1 MARVT
6 TLVTM
11 LMFSVWF
18 AGTAVAQTGTP
29 PPGPSLNPPQ
39 NVGINDDARQRLIIG
54 VIVVV
59 LAAVVWYGRR
69 TRKKRQKSG

>member
-18 AGTAVAQTGTP
+18 AGTAVAQTDTP
-29 PPGPSLNPPQ
+29 QPGPSLNPPQ
-39 NVGINDDARQRLIIG
+39 NVSMSDDARQRLIIG
-54 VIVVV
+54 VIVIV

>member
-11 LMFSVWF
+11 LMFSVLF

-39 NVGINDDARQRLIIG
+39 NINFSDDARLRLILG
-54 VIVVV
+54 VIAVV
-59 LAAVVWYGRR
+59 LAAIVWYGRR
-69 TRKKRQKSG
+69 TRKKRQKSS

>member
-6 TLVTM
+6 TFVTM

-18 AGTAVAQTGTP
+18 AGTAVAQTDTP

-39 NVGINDDARQRLIIG
+39 NAGLGDDARQRLILG
-54 VIVVV
+54 VIAVV

>member
-18 AGTAVAQTGTP
+18 AGAAEAQTETP

-39 NVGINDDARQRLIIG
+39 NVNFSDDARTRLILG
-54 VIVVV
+54 VIAVV

-69 TRKKRQKSG
+69 VRKKRQSS